1 MSVSENHQ
9 GESSESAHTQVE
21 NDKIGQKS
29 VLEGVSFY
37 QDPFCIPLLFCML
50 QKIKG

>member
-21 NDKIGQKS
+21 NDKIGQKC

-37 QDPFCIPLLFCML
+37 QPPFCITLLFGML
-50 QKIKG
+50 QKTKG

>member
-21 NDKIGQKS
+21 NDEIGQKS

-37 QDPFCIPLLFCML
+37 QPPFDSVSLSVSEASLP
-50 QKIKG
+50 